1 MLTHQSKML
10 LDPSI
15 DLLSLLVP
23 AVLDQ
28 LGTKGADAS
37 ASCNLITLSDNTACI
52 GSICTTR

>member
-37 ASCNLITLSDNTACI
+37 SCSYNYLACNI
-52 GSICTTR
+52 KLE